1 MQKLRTSI
9 YLLSTVL
16 MLGSC
21 NSALQSFKKGQKKFE
36 NGEYELAIKEFQK
49 SSSANYETAKSAFLT
64 AESYRLSNRML
75 QAGEYYEKALAAG
88 SREND
93 IRFHLAYSQKAQGK
107 YEDAAKNLEKYLS
120 GVPSKELK
128 NKAIAELDM
137 LPEVLAL
144 ASKKTFIEIQPV
156 SINSSGSE
164 FSPILIDKDLIFTA
178 SRKELTYKN
187 NGLPYLGLYRAPL
200 NSATEVGTPRL
211 FSTNIFKDNANE
223 GTPAF
228 TRDGKTMVFARGNTG
243 KRSDQSP
250 DVDLYIS
257 KLNDGI
263 WSEPEL
269 ISVSDSL
276 AWDGSPS
283 FSNDGRTLYFSS
295 NRAGGKGGLDLYRA
309 NIDNAG
315 RFGRAIN
322 MGADIN
328 TAGDEMFPYVSGD
341 GKLYFASDGHPGL
354 GGLDLYIATRKNG
367 EIQVEHLG
375 LPLNSRFDDFGLV
388 AIDSTKGYFA
398 SNRDS
403 GKGDDDIYYY
413 ENTQPGKKYQETP
426 PVVAQ
431 KDPAKKTIRYFLA
444 GVVNDAKSEG
454 LDSVRVA
461 ILDNE
466 SQQALEE
473 IFTKADGSFGK
484 IRVEVGKSYTLVTE
498 KKGYFIKREPFT
510 MIGKEVPL
518 EKLTKAENDTTYYV
532 NITLDKPE
540 VGIEITKLFHIAPI
554 YYDLDKSN
562 IRNDA
567 SVELDKIVQ
576 ILQDN
581 PTIKLELGSHTDSR
595 ASTDYNQKLSQRRA
609 DSAVEYIIS
618 KGISR
623 TRIVAKGYG
632 ESQLVNKCADGV
644 ECTEEE
650 HQMNRRTEF
659 KVLEV
664 K

>member
-1 MQKLRTSI
+1 
-9 YLLSTVL
+9 

-49 SSSANYETAKSAFLT
+49 SSSANYETAKSAFLI

-75 QAGEYYEKALAAG
+75 QAGEYYEKALTAG

-93 IRFHLAYSQKAQGK
+93 IRFHLAYAQKAQGK

-120 GVPSKELK
+120 GVPSKEFK

-144 ASKKTFIEIQPV
+144 ANKKTFIEIQPV

-187 NGLPYLGLYRAPL
+187 NGLPYLGLYRASL
-200 NSATEVGTPRL
+200 NSPTEVGTPRL

-257 KLNDGI
+257 KLNDGV

-354 GGLDLYIATRKNG
+354 GGLDLYMATRKNG

-426 PVVAQ
+426 PVVVQ

-444 GVVNDAKSEG
+444 GIVSNVKNEG

-473 IFTKADGSFGK
+473 VFTKADGSFGK
-484 IRVEVGKSYTLVTE
+484 IRVEAGKSYTLVTD
-498 KKGYFIKREPFT
+498 KKVI
-510 MIGKEVPL
+510 L
-518 EKLTKAENDTTYYV
+518 
-532 NITLDKPE
+532 
-540 VGIEITKLFHIAPI
+540 
-554 YYDLDKSN
+554 S
-562 IRNDA
+562 
-567 SVELDKIVQ
+567 SVSL
-576 ILQDN
+576 L
-581 PTIKLELGSHTDSR
+581 P
-595 ASTDYNQKLSQRRA
+595 
-609 DSAVEYIIS
+609 
-618 KGISR
+618 
-623 TRIVAKGYG
+623 
-632 ESQLVNKCADGV
+632 
-644 ECTEEE
+644 
-650 HQMNRRTEF
+650 
-659 KVLEV
+659 
-664 K
+664 